1 MSGTPAKK
9 KIPERRCVVCGERR
23 EKPMLVRIV
32 RAPDGTV
39 SVDETGKR
47 SGAYL
52 CRSEECI
59 TKALRRGQLSRS
71 LGVPIPEDVLE
82 RLEREIGG
90 GE

>member
-1 MSGTPAKK
+1 MAEPVRMCAGCRAHAPKK
-9 KIPERRCVVCGERR
+9 ELI
-23 EKPMLVRIV
+23 RIV
-32 RAPDGTV
+32 RTPDGSIV
-39 SVDETGKR
+39 ADAKGKTPGR
-47 SGAYL
+47 GAYL

-82 RLEREIGG
+82 RLAREIGG

>member
-1 MSGTPAKK
+1 
-9 KIPERRCVVCGERR
+9 
-23 EKPMLVRIV
+23 MLVRIV

-47 SGAYL
+47 SGRGAYL